1 MASVDL
7 SQLPAP
13 NVVEALDFETLLTER
28 KNFLIS
34 LYPADEQ
41 DAVRRTLQLESEP
54 IVKLLQENAY
64 RELLLRQRVN
74 EAAQAVMVAYA
85 LGSDLD
91 QLAANNDVTR
101 LVATPADTNAV
112 PPIEAV
118 MEDDA
123 DLRGRIP
130 AAFEGLSVAGPSASY
145 QYHALSADG
154 QVADVSA
161 ISPEPAQVVVT
172 VLARAGDGQ
181 ADAELLAMVRNALND
196 ENVRPVADRLTVQS
210 AQIVS
215 YTINAVLY
223 VYQGPE
229 SEPILAAAKNS
240 LKNYISTQ
248 RRLGRDIRI
257 SALHAAL
264 HVEGVQR
271 VELTEPKQ
279 DVILDKTQAAY
290 CTDWRVAIGGSDE

>member
-1 MASVDL
+1 
-7 SQLPAP
+7 
-13 NVVEALDFETLLTER
+13 
-28 KNFLIS
+28 
-34 LYPADEQ
+34 
-41 DAVRRTLQLESEP
+41 
-54 IVKLLQENAY
+54 
-64 RELLLRQRVN
+64 
-74 EAAQAVMVAYA
+74 
-85 LGSDLD
+85 
-91 QLAANNDVTR
+91 
-101 LVATPADTNAV
+101 
-112 PPIEAV
+112 
-118 MEDDA
+118 
-123 DLRGRIP
+123 
-130 AAFEGLSVAGPSASY
+130 
-145 QYHALSADG
+145 
-154 QVADVSA
+154 
-161 ISPEPAQVVVT
+161 
-172 VLARAGDGQ
+172 
-181 ADAELLAMVRNALND
+181 MVRNALND

>member
-13 NVVEALDFETLLTER
+13 NVVEALDYETLLAER
-28 KNFLIS
+28 KNFLVS

-41 DAVRRTLQLESEP
+41 DAVRRILQLESEP

-101 LVATPADTNAV
+101 LVVMPADVDTI
-112 PPIEAV
+112 PPVDAV
-118 MEDDA
+118 MESDT
-123 DLRGRIP
+123 DLRARIP

-145 QYHALSADG
+145 QYHALSSDG
-154 QVADVSA
+154 RVADVSA

-181 ADAELLAMVRNALND
+181 ADAELLAAVRNALND

-229 SEPILAAAKNS
+229 SEPILAAAKNI